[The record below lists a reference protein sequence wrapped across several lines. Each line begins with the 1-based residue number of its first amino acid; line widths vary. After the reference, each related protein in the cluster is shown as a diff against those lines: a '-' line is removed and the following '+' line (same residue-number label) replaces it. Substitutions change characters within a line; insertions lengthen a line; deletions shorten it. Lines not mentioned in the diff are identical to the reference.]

1 MGLDIYSSDEMKSFH
16 IGYISFSRMRAFF
29 VLHYGETLYHV
40 YDEILKNS
48 GFCDDGVWFDLCD
61 KVGDLSILISH
72 SDCDGELSSDECK
85 LLINSLFVDEE
96 KIKSL
101 SYADEE
107 YRNRMIRLMY
117 EFITLIR
124 YCAENDDVELIFG

>member
-1 MGLDIYSSDEMKSFH
+1 MGLDIYSSDGAKDFH
-16 IGYISFSRMRAFF
+16 ITYISFSRMRAFF
-29 VLHYGETLYHV
+29 ILHYGETLYQV
-40 YDEILKNS
+40 YNEILKNL
-48 GFCDDGVWFDLCD
+48 GFCNDGVWFDLRD